1 MKKLLIFGSTGSIG
15 KSTLDVVRKNSK
27 VFKVA
32 GLCAGKDTNTILR
45 QVLEFK
51 PSYVCIS
58 DEKKAKVLEKKLPKE
73 IKLFVGKKG
82 LKEFASKSA
91 DVSVMAISGVKSLE
105 PLLETIKHVKS
116 VALANKE
123 SIVTAGD
130 LVFKQARK
138 FKTEIIPVDSEI
150 NAFFQL
156 FQKNNG
162 IFKKVYVTA
171 SGGAFVDYKKS
182 QLSRV
187 TPKQVLNHPTWRMG
201 KRITVDSATLVNKGF
216 EVVETHQFFDV
227 PYKDIEVLIHRESA
241 IHALVEYEDDTV
253 FSCMYPPDMR
263 IPISYA
269 LHYPRRRKAATGFD
283 YNRKFCLNFEPV
295 DFKKYPLLKL
305 VIDIARR
312 KDNGLCILNAA
323 DEVVVDA
330 FLNDKIKFT
339 DIAKVL
345 AKVMKKY
352 PSKKIRKITDVA
364 YWDAWARKK
373 TKEYISKSC

>member
-15 KSTLDVVRKNSK
+15 KNTLDVVRKNPK
-27 VFKVA
+27 VFKVV
-32 GLCAGKDTNTILR
+32 GLCAGKDTSTILK
-45 QVLEFK
+45 QVVEFK

-58 DEKKAKVLEKKLPKE
+58 DEKKAKDLKKKLPKG

-91 DVSVMAISGVKSLE
+91 DISVMAISGVKSLE

-123 SIVTAGD
+123 AIVAAGD

-162 IFKKVYVTA
+162 VFKKVYVTA

-227 PYKDIEVLIHRESA
+227 PYKNIEVLIHRESA

-269 LHYPRRRKAATGFD
+269 LYYPARRKAATGFD
-283 YNRKFCLNFEPV
+283 YDRKFCLNFEPV

-323 DEVVVDA
+323 DEVAVDA
-330 FLNDKIKFT
+330 FLEGKIKFT

-352 PSKKIRKITDVA
+352 PSKKIKKITDVT

-373 TKEYISKSC
+373 ARGYIK